1 MKAEELHLAQ
11 LYVDGELGEDQV
23 TDLLHRI
30 EADPDLKKHVE
41 QLEMVEN
48 LAGSLEVYR
57 APSVD
62 FTVHSAVS
70 GAAAPADLS
79 RSSMASLPVA
89 RPSVPR
95 ISMSSF
101 LAGAAA
107 AAACILLGFGLAG
120 QIHGPQVPVPVETS
134 SVFRMVYFSSTAR
147 SVSVLGDF
155 NGWSSEIPLR
165 AGNGGYWETE
175 VQVAPGEYRYVFVVD
190 GRQHVPDP
198 TADYVIDDDFGSKN
212 SVVRI
217 GL

>member
-41 QLEMVEN
+41 QLKMVEN

-62 FTVHSAVS
+62 FTAHPAT
-70 GAAAPADLS
+70 ADLS

-89 RPSVPR
+89 RPPVTR

-120 QIHGPQVPVPVETS
+120 QIISPRAPVETATIFRVVYYS
-134 SVFRMVYFSSTAR
+134 SNAR

-175 VQVAPGEYRYVFVVD
+175 VQVPPGEYRYVFVVD
-190 GRQHVPDP
+190 GQQHVPDP